1 MKLEL
6 LMMNTDGGL
15 AMIKQED
22 TIFIQNRESLFFHGS
37 KRLDILL
44 SLKWHLPIIFAA
56 DVFFHHFMILVKLS
70 SSDDLKKQ
78 TNKQTEDIIDLCK
91 YRIRI
96 KILRDK

>member
-44 SLKWHLPIIFAA
+44 SLKWHLPVIFAV

-70 SSDDLKKQ
+70 SNDDREKNPTKQ
-78 TNKQTEDIIDLCK
+78 
-91 YRIRI
+91 
-96 KILRDK
+96 KILQIYANTELELKL

>member
-15 AMIKQED
+15 AMITRED

-44 SLKWHLPIIFAA
+44 SLKWHLPVIFAA
-56 DVFFHHFMILVKLS
+56 DVFFHHFIILVKLS
-70 SSDDLKKQ
+70 SNDDLKKQ
-78 TNKQTEDIIDLCK
+78 TNKQTNRRY
-91 YRIRI
+91 YRFMQI
-96 KILRDK
+96 

>member
-15 AMIKQED
+15 AMITRED

-37 KRLDILL
+37 KRLEIIL
-44 SLKWHLPIIFAA
+44 SLKWHLPVIFAV

-70 SSDDLKKQ
+70 SNDDLKK
-78 TNKQTEDIIDLCK
+78 TPTKQ
-91 YRIRI
+91 
-96 KILRDK
+96 KILQIYANTELELKL

>member
-44 SLKWHLPIIFAA
+44 SLKWHLPVIFAA
-56 DVFFHHFMILVKLS
+56 DVFFHHFIILVKLS
-70 SSDDLKKQ
+70 SNDDLKKQ
-78 TNKQTEDIIDLCK
+78 TNKQTNRRY
-91 YRIRI
+91 YRFMQI
-96 KILRDK
+96 